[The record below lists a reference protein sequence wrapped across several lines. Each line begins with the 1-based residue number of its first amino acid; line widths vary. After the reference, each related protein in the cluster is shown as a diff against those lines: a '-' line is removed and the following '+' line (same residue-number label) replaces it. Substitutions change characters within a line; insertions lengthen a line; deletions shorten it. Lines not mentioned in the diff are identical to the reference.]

1 MNLIPATRH
10 LALLA
15 TAVAAIALAAC
26 NKHDDSQT
34 VGQKLDSAI
43 SKTEQ
48 KADEAKADVKQEM
61 NEAKVAADR
70 TADKLGATV
79 ADATVTASINAE
91 LARDPKLSAMK
102 IDVDTT
108 NGRVMLS
115 GTAPDTASRE
125 RATTLAYSVKGVTS
139 VENRLQ
145 VVGG

>member
-1 MNLIPATRH
+1 MNTIRH
-10 LALLA
+10 ARQLALLA
-15 TAVAAIALAAC
+15 AAVGALSLAAC
-26 NKHDDSQT
+26 NKHDDNQT

-48 KADEAKADVKQEM
+48 KADQAKADVKQEM
-61 NEAKVAADR
+61 NEAKAATER
-70 TADKLGATV
+70 ATDKVGGTV

-108 NGRVMLS
+108 NGRVLLS

-125 RATTLAYSVKGVTS
+125 RATTLAYSVKGVTN

>member
-1 MNLIPATRH
+1 MTTIHRTRH
-10 LALLA
+10 LTLIA
-15 TAVAAIALAAC
+15 TAVAALALAAC
-26 NKHDDSQT
+26 NKHDDQT
-34 VGQKLDSAI
+34 AGQKLDSAI
-43 SKTEQ
+43 AKTEQ
-48 KADEAKADVKQEM
+48 KAEEAKADVKQEM
-61 NEAKVAADR
+61 NEAKAATER
-70 TADKLGATV
+70 ATDKVGATV

-108 NGRVMLS
+108 NGKVLLS
-115 GTAPDTASRE
+115 GTAPDSASRE